1 MLISQVSKIT
11 GLTKRAIEYYTLQEL
26 VLPSILDNGYKD
38 YDEDDISLL
47 NKISVLRKLDI
58 GIDEIKV
65 ILSDES
71 NEALKLTSM
80 KKELDFQRELVKKSI
95 LEKLIKSG
103 SYSDMSGELQAL
115 DNSKVITEKLLEAFP
130 GYYGQFICL
139 NFSMYLNE
147 PIKTESQQ
155 AAYEEIVSFLDNIPA
170 FILHEDLQK
179 YLIEGTKHIG
189 TEQIKDMFE
198 KKKKSIENSDDFL
211 SSNRVMIE
219 EYLEYKQSEEY
230 KNSPACKIMEAIKI
244 FNSTSGYYDT
254 FIPALRKLSSSYSDY
269 YRKMEIANEKLLS
282 QYPEIRETYKQS

>member
-11 GLTKRAIEYYTLQEL
+11 GLTKRAIEYYTLQGL
-26 VLPSILDNGYKD
+26 VFPSVLDNGYKD
-38 YDEDDISLL
+38 YDENDIHLL

-58 GIDEIKV
+58 GVEEIKA

-71 NEALKLTSM
+71 NEALKLTSIR
-80 KKELDFQRELVKKSI
+80 KELDFQRELVKRSI
-95 LEKLIKSG
+95 LEKLIKSD
-103 SYSDMSGELQAL
+103 SYSDISAELQAL
-115 DNSKVITEKLLEAFP
+115 DNSKTITEKLLEVFP

-147 PIKTESQQ
+147 PIKTKSQQ
-155 AAYEEIVSFLDNIPA
+155 TAYEEIVFFLDNIPP
-170 FILHEDLQK
+170 FILPENLQE
-179 YLIEGTKHIG
+179 YLIEGTRNIG
-189 TEQIKDMFE
+189 TEHIKDMLDN
-198 KKKKSIENSDDFL
+198 KKKSIEYPDDFL

-219 EYLEYKQSEEY
+219 DYLEYKQSEEY
-230 KNSPACKIMEAIKI
+230 KNSSDCKIMEAIKV

-282 QYPEIRETYKQS
+282 QYPEIREIYK